1 MAKKRKTLP
10 KEIKPLLENGDIEMV
25 KEQFSQCEPDAVT
38 GKYGSNI
45 FSLTPLP
52 REFAFWAREQGADVN
67 FSDYYGKTPIFYH
80 ASAWNGDVQLLI
92 DLGANI
98 DVAQHDGTT
107 PLHLAALF
115 GRVNAVKA
123 LLAAGAD
130 VNRKTNRSDW
140 PGFLTP
146 LDETLLQNRLPYKLL
161 QEVCILLLNHGAEIT
176 DHTCE
181 FLRKSAEHFQR
192 VKQGI
197 KDPEYLQSQTE
208 GLEELYK
215 LFDVRPVEE
224 FTFHDG
230 ISSIRVPEQNK
241 GNVFN
246 WLWNYLVPPSGK
258 AQTAQGE
265 AIRIAGRIDHEI
277 TANGG
282 MNWDNDYRKML
293 QIFPKY
299 LHLGEP
305 LNEDDI
311 AEAEKITRLLKDSRD
326 DEALSVRLC
335 AYAVAWVLK
344 NPEVIPPLE
353 SDYSR

>member
-10 KEIKPLLENGDIEMV
+10 KEIQSLLESGDMEV
-25 KEQFSQCEPDAVT
+25 LKERFSQCEPNAVT

-45 FSLTPLP
+45 FSLTPLS
-52 REFAFWAREQGADVN
+52 REFAFWAKEQGADIN
-67 FSDYYGKTPIFYH
+67 FKDYYGKTPIFHH

-130 VNRKTNRSDW
+130 VRCKTNRRDW

-146 LDETLLQNRLPYKLL
+146 LEETLLQNRLPYKLL
-161 QEVCILLLNHGAEIT
+161 LEICTLLLEHGAEIT
-176 DHTCE
+176 DRSRE

-197 KDPEYLQSQTE
+197 KDPAYLQSQTE
-208 GLEELYK
+208 GLEKLYQ
-215 LFDVRPVEE
+215 LFHVEPVEASI
-224 FTFHDG
+224 FHDG
-230 ISSIRVPEQNK
+230 ISPIRVPEQNRD
-241 GNVFN
+241 NVFR

-265 AIRIAGRIDHEI
+265 AIRIAGRIEHEI

-282 MNWDNDYRKML
+282 MNWDSDYRKML

-299 LHLGEP
+299 LRLGDP
-305 LNEDDI
+305 LSEEDI
-311 AEAEKITRLLKDSRD
+311 AGAEKITRLLKDSRD
-326 DEALSVRLC
+326 DGTLCAQLC

-344 NPEVIPPLE
+344 NPEVISPLE